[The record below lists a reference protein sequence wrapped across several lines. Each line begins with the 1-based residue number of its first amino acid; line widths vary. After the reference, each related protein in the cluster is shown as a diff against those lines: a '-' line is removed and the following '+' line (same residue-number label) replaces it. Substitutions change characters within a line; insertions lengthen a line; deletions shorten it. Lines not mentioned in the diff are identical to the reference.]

1 MEVASHPGGVEILLF
16 ASCYRNRDKRRPD
29 GPLGLYAAYS
39 RVSVVGDER
48 GQASEKKKKKNE
60 RGLRRESEREPVS

>member
-1 MEVASHPGGVEILLF
+1 MDKSTMEVASHPGGVEILLF
-16 ASCYRNRDKRRPD
+16 ASCYRNRDKRRPG

-48 GQASEKKKKKNE
+48 GQASEKKKKKKKKKT
-60 RGLRRESEREPVS
+60 RED